1 MGRSFDEMW
10 FYPILLIL
18 LLLAL
23 AGGIFLGGVYTLILV
38 PLFVIALG
46 SALLYML
53 WARSQAG
60 AAGADTDAQ
69 HTSERPLPH
78 RRRAP
83 RRRAPNTPER
93 LVDARRQSARG
104 PEE

>member
-1 MGRSFDEMW
+1 MW
-10 FYPILLIL
+10 FYPILFIL
-18 LLLAL
+18 VLLAL
-23 AGGIFLGGVYTLILV
+23 AGGNFLGGVYTLILV
-38 PLFVIALG
+38 PLVVIALG

-60 AAGADTDAQ
+60 RAGAETEAS
-69 HTSERPLPH
+69 HPSERPLPR

-83 RRRAPNTPER
+83 RRRAPDSPER

>member
-1 MGRSFDEMW
+1 MW
-10 FYPILLIL
+10 FYPLLLIL
-18 LLLAL
+18 VLLGL
-23 AGGIFLGGVYTLILV
+23 AGIVFLGGVYTLVLV
-38 PLFVIALG
+38 PLLVIALG
-46 SALLYML
+46 SAFAYML

-60 AAGADTDAQ
+60 AAGAETDAH
-69 HTSERPLPH
+69 HTSEQPLPH

-83 RRRAPNTPER
+83 RRRVPNTPER